1 MVPTNLL
8 YFVLKLESYYRN
20 HVMVMLLDYQQN
32 DFRFGISQNGNRIRN
47 REDDPLPHIT
57 EIQDALE
64 SFYIKLR
71 ASLARNRIRE
81 TALTVEDL
89 LPKEEKEKNEYVCH
103 QPIYAYVNTL
113 RTTVEEVC
121 STLEHSGFIK
131 DSTLDYSD
139 FSGRRFA
146 IDVHLND
153 VIVFPR
159 DVKFDVY
166 NHDLV
171 QWGFLVVQV
180 SNFWAFFL
188 ELIVFEILKILR
200 NAFKVS
206 QTKKYGNEIYKADF
220 HTVQSIALSI
230 IFPPVSLFFGGGKG

>member
-1 MVPTNLL
+1 
-8 YFVLKLESYYRN
+8 
-20 HVMVMLLDYQQN
+20 MVMLLDYQQN
-32 DFRFGISQNGNRIRN
+32 DFQFGVSQNGNHIRN
-47 REDDPLPHIT
+47 SDDPFPHIT
-57 EIQDALE
+57 EIQDALV

-89 LPKEEKEKNEYVCH
+89 LPKEEKEKNEYVCY

-121 STLEHSGFIK
+121 EMLKQDGFVK
-131 DSTLDYSD
+131 EDSAVDYST
-139 FSGRRFA
+139 FSGRRFT

-180 SNFWAFFL
+180 RQFCL
-188 ELIVFEILKILR
+188 VF
-200 NAFKVS
+200 
-206 QTKKYGNEIYKADF
+206 
-220 HTVQSIALSI
+220 
-230 IFPPVSLFFGGGKG
+230 

>member
-1 MVPTNLL
+1 MPTRNEIYLSVWLLVIIACQLL

-32 DFRFGISQNGNRIRN
+32 DFHFGVPQNGNRIRDK
-47 REDDPLPHIT
+47 EDPLPHIT
-57 EIQDALE
+57 EIQNALE

-81 TALTVEDL
+81 TALTIEDL
-89 LPKEEKEKNEYVCH
+89 LPKEEKEKNEYVCY

-131 DSTLDYSD
+131 EDSTVDYSH
-139 FSGRRFA
+139 FSGHRFA

-180 SNFWAFFL
+180 SNFWF
-188 ELIVFEILKILR
+188 VFRLR
-200 NAFKVS
+200 NW
-206 QTKKYGNEIYKADF
+206 
-220 HTVQSIALSI
+220 
-230 IFPPVSLFFGGGKG
+230 

>member
-1 MVPTNLL
+1 
-8 YFVLKLESYYRN
+8 
-20 HVMVMLLDYQQN
+20 MVMLLDYQQN
-32 DFRFGISQNGNRIRN
+32 DFQFGIPQNSNHIRN
-47 REDDPLPHIT
+47 PEDDPLPHIT

-89 LPKEEKEKNEYVCH
+89 LPKEEKEKNEYVCY

-121 STLEHSGFIK
+121 GMLEQSGFVKTDVI
-131 DSTLDYSD
+131 LDYSN
-139 FSGRRFA
+139 FSGRNFA
-146 IDVHLND
+146 MDIHLND

-159 DVKFDVY
+159 CVKFDVY

-171 QWGFLVVQV
+171 QSGFLVVQV
-180 SNFWAFFL
+180 
-188 ELIVFEILKILR
+188 R
-200 NAFKVS
+200 
-206 QTKKYGNEIYKADF
+206 
-220 HTVQSIALSI
+220 
-230 IFPPVSLFFGGGKG
+230 SLFTLLRYYFINIYNDIAHFMVTV